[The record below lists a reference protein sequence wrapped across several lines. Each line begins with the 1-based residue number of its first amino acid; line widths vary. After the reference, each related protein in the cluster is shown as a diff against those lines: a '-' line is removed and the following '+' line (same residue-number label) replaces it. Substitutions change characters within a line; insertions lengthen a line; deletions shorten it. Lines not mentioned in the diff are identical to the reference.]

1 MKDSLSLFCF
11 YACFV
16 LQSYSK
22 VQYAMQI
29 CDFFLHERFKGVCIG
44 TTGSFPVAVAEPSI
58 KGDHQCSGV
67 KRKPPEDP
75 VKNGVCSRNVRPRRG
90 L

>member
-1 MKDSLSLFCF
+1 
-11 YACFV
+11 
-16 LQSYSK
+16 
-22 VQYAMQI
+22 MQI

-67 KRKPPEDP
+67 KRKPCLTLKQVDTKVNENE
-75 VKNGVCSRNVRPRRG
+75 V
-90 L
+90 